1 MRGSYEIS
9 RCFSARCRRTPLAA
23 IAITLFVALVANT
36 QPAGA
41 SGLVLPPNPA
51 DRNSAYVFEFASE
64 YGGGPVNEHGT
75 LRLHQTTPAR
85 IVISGQN
92 VRSGTGALLDTGPPP
107 ATTMRDRAAQRR
119 GDGFITAPGERS
131 RVADLIFDYD
141 SLVTLLPPR
150 GTQLATGTHWA
161 AKTRVWVSH
170 DTSDD
175 LAVTVTVTGRRGTT
189 TRLSARGAKK
199 LTLVIDGRR
208 VTTDAVISVDMTFSR
223 DLFSE
228 ATMHATQTYAR
239 NGIPAGGGS
248 YSWTVKRT
256 A

>member
-1 MRGSYEIS
+1 MRATGVHAPI
-9 RCFSARCRRTPLAA
+9 AAITIALLAA
-23 IAITLFVALVANT
+23 FVANA

-41 SGLVLPPNPA
+41 SGLVLPPNQA
-51 DRNSAYVFEFASE
+51 DRNGSYVFDFASE
-64 YGGGPVNEHGT
+64 YGGGPVTEHGT
-75 LRLHQTTPAR
+75 LRLHQTAPAR
-85 IVISGQN
+85 IVISGEN
-92 VRSGTGALLDTGPPP
+92 VRSGAGALLDTGPPP
-107 ATTMRDRAAQRR
+107 ATALRDRVATRR
-119 GDGFITAPGERS
+119 GDGFITALGERS

-150 GTQLATGTHWA
+150 GTLLATGARWA
-161 AKTRVWVSH
+161 ATTRVWVSH
-170 DTSDD
+170 TDSAY
-175 LAVTVTVTGRRGTT
+175 LPVTVIVTGRRGTT
-189 TRLSARGAKK
+189 TTLSARGAKK

-208 VTTDAVISVDMTFSR
+208 VTTDAIVSIDMTFSR

-256 A
+256 G